1 MHIRVI
7 LQIEDDDQDRT
18 GPLTDDRGQGRASDA
33 HGGQTE
39 PAEDQDRV
47 QDDVHDGADALGD
60 HGMEGTAGGLKESLA
75 QDLNEDTKAKDAA
88 NRSIDDA
95 ALHGLS
101 HIGLHLEIGTGTENA
116 EKQEHHGSDQH
127 QQDAVAG
134 GAVRG
139 LLIPFA
145 QAFAEQRV
153 DTDTDTHGKADLQVL
168 HRERQGKGRDGALR
182 DPGHIDAVHHVIE
195 RLDQHGY
202 HHRQCHIHQ
211 QFADRHD
218 AHLILFQSI
227 LFHWD
232 LRASCARL

>member
-1 MHIRVI
+1 
-7 LQIEDDDQDRT
+7 
-18 GPLTDDRGQGRASDA
+18 
-33 HGGQTE
+33 
-39 PAEDQDRV
+39 
-47 QDDVHDGADALGD
+47 
-60 HGMEGTAGGLKESLA
+60 MEGTAGGLKEPLA

-101 HIGLHLEIGTGTENA
+101 HIRLHLEIGTGTENA

-134 GAVRG
+134 GAVSG

-182 DPGHIDAVHHVIE
+182 DPGHIDAVHHIIE
-195 RLDQHGY
+195 CLDQHGY
-202 HHRQCHIHQ
+202 HHRQRHIHQ
-211 QFADRHD
+211 QFADGHD

-227 LFHWD
+227 LFHWTSAHPAHDFIFFLTSHTRYDDHSHRKYHTTGQKASD
-232 LRASCARL
+232 LAKKHRRG